1 MKPAKPAVALLKD
14 IGEAGKHNHFTE
26 EVGAEVITVAE
37 GHNKSQPSGC
47 LLGAS
52 SLNFTV
58 RVWVKNAHYWDTYYD
73 LLENIKEA
81 LDEHHI
87 AIPYPQMDIRV
98 AGTVPTLS

>member
-1 MKPAKPAVALLKD
+1 MTESAEKNFPAYSHLP
-14 IGEAGKHNHFTE
+14 
-26 EVGAEVITVAE
+26 
-37 GHNKSQPSGC
+37 
-47 LLGAS
+47 
-52 SLNFTV
+52 
-58 RVWVKNAHYWDTYYD
+58 YYD

>member
-1 MKPAKPAVALLKD
+1 LAPRHLILPCA
-14 IGEAGKHNHFTE
+14 
-26 EVGAEVITVAE
+26 
-37 GHNKSQPSGC
+37 
-47 LLGAS
+47 
-52 SLNFTV
+52 
-58 RVWVKNAHYWDTYYD
+58 WVKHHWDTYYD